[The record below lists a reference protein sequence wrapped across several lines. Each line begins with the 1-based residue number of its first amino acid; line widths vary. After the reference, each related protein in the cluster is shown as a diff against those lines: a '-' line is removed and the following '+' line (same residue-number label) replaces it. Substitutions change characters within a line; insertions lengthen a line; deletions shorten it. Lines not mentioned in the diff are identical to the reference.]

1 MFVPATVVDFL
12 CAWNAVRERERE
24 MDIRVLVAVK
34 QNESVLSRLI
44 PLVFGSASVEG
55 SLRF

>member
-1 MFVPATVVDFL
+1 ME
-12 CAWNAVRERERE
+12 CSERERE